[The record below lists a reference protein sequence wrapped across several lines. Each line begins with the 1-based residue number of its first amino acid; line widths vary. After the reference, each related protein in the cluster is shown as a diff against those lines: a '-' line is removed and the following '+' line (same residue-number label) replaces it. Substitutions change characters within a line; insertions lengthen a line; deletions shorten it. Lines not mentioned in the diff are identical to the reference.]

1 MMKNSRDTTKRFS
14 IRKIT
19 VGVVSVMFGAVIF
32 GVSTNQVHAD
42 ANEISNQV
50 AAQAVAKQT
59 TTDNNEIATQK
70 TQPTDQ
76 NNYNEEVQKNAPAL
90 LADDTAKDPAR
101 TDQLVDRGVTN
112 EVSVSAENKN
122 TSEKT
127 EVKGLTK
134 ADQKSDANVV
144 INTATAKNFDFNI
157 TLHNT
162 TTNDQKVDGGN
173 YWYGLPAFNG
183 TSKNIVVDSSRLK
196 RDAQG
201 NIVFGGNYQNSGLSI
216 TNFDLATDEVHSTGL
231 SKNIE
236 EASVDP
242 SKIGGFMVTG
252 TIKAGDTVTITV
264 PLMVRNSEKEQ
275 AVNQHETIGV
285 LWKDEL
291 SMRAAAVVSDLDAQ
305 KDKKYFLVDTDKT
318 QGCNYYG
325 VEQRVIDDLNKE
337 GLYPIYQA
345 GDVAINNFAFADP
358 ANDDQTYLTAGGY
371 VVYQNAVSRLNKILN
386 KYGYQVANVPGAG
399 AVTSGNGAYALRS
412 DLKFFDANGK
422 PVELG
427 KGDLSNFFIPVKQV
441 IKQSEKPAIIDY
453 MSPKANVTDEV
464 KAMFDAEQ
472 PLAFTGIDQIN
483 PDQAGIYTVTANV
496 GNVSRTL
503 KVIVVKYATILA
515 YKNSDPH
522 HFEVLPTN
530 MVSDESLK
538 DLADNG
544 YTVAWAK
551 DTSGNDLK
559 PTYEMP
565 GDKEITLTL
574 TDPDGRVYQ
583 TNDTVDVLQGIN
595 VHFVERNYDANG
607 KLVSTKEDK
616 VITVYGSVGHEG
628 HYISQPQTIDIQK
641 GQFSLDPDWKDL
653 VAKGFSIDGIK
664 DMKFVSQKENQDV
677 TVYVDHHAGPTTPDD
692 NNPGNNPEP
701 NTPSDNLTPIPEP
714 DVTPSEDN
722 NTPKSTPVLPENT
735 PAAAQSD
742 NNTEKAAP
750 VHGQKQVTNEA
761 KANEAKTIA
770 KQGAK
775 VTPVNTVKPKATR
788 VPKLVQT
795 NVEQGKKAV
804 AHPATLPQTGSE
816 NTTVLGVIG
825 MLLASLGLFGLAD
838 RKKKNN

>member
-1 MMKNSRDTTKRFS
+1 MRNSRDTTKRFS

-19 VGVVSVMFGAVIF
+19 IGVVSVMFGAVIF
-32 GVSTNQVHAD
+32 GVSTSQVHAD
-42 ANEISNQV
+42 ANETSSQV
-50 AAQAVAKQT
+50 AEQKAADKQT
-59 TTDNNEIATQK
+59 TADNNEIAMQK
-70 TQPTDQ
+70 TQQTDQ
-76 NNYNEEVQKNAPAL
+76 NNYNEEIQKNAPAL
-90 LADDTAKDPAR
+90 IADDAAEDLAR
-101 TDQLVDRGVTN
+101 TDQLVDHGVTN

-122 TSEKT
+122 TGEKT

-162 TTNDQKVDGGN
+162 TTDNQKVDGGN

-183 TSKNIVVDSSRLK
+183 TSKNIVVDNSRLK

-231 SKNIE
+231 SKSIA

-275 AVNQHETIGV
+275 AVNQHETIGI

-291 SMRAAAVVSDLDAQ
+291 SMRAAAVVSDLDVQ

-318 QGCNYYG
+318 QGRDYYG
-325 VEQRVIDDLNKE
+325 VEQSVIDDLNKE
-337 GLYPIYQA
+337 GLYPTYQA

-371 VVYQNAVSRLNKILN
+371 VVYQNAVSRLNKVLN
-386 KYGYQVANVPGAG
+386 QYGYQFANVPGAG

-412 DLKFFDANGK
+412 DFKFFDANDK

-427 KGDLSNFFIPVKQV
+427 NGDLSNFFIPVKQV

-453 MSPKANVTDEV
+453 MSPKANVADEV
-464 KAMFDAEQ
+464 KAMFDAKQ
-472 PLAFTGIDQIN
+472 PLTFTGIDQID
-483 PDQAGIYTVTANV
+483 PDQAGVYTVTASV

-515 YKNSDPH
+515 YKDSDPH

-538 DLADNG
+538 DLANNG

-551 DTSGNDLK
+551 DANGNDLK

-565 GDKEITLTL
+565 GDKEITLAI
-574 TDPDGRVYQ
+574 TDPDGRVYK
-583 TNDTVDVLQGIN
+583 TNDVVDVLQGIN

-607 KLVSTKEDK
+607 KLTSTKEDK
-616 VITVYGSVGHEG
+616 VITVYGSVGHVG

-641 GQFSLDPDWKDL
+641 GQFSLDPAWKDL

-664 DMKFVSQKENQDV
+664 DMKFISQKENQDV
-677 TVYVDHHAGPTTPDD
+677 TVYVDHHAAPVVPDD

-701 NTPSDNLTPIPEP
+701 NTPTDNPTPTPEPEVTPTPSDNTP
-714 DVTPSEDN
+714 T
-722 NTPKSTPVLPENT
+722 STPVLPENA
-735 PAAAQSD
+735 PVAAQNG
-742 NNTEKAAP
+742 NNTAKTAP
-750 VHGQKQVTNEA
+750 VHGQKKPAKTNKA
-761 KANEAKTIA
+761 KADKIKTNAKA
-770 KQGAK
+770 
-775 VTPVNTVKPKATR
+775 TPVNNVIKRSTPKAT
-788 VPKLVQT
+788 KLVQT
-795 NVEQGKKAV
+795 NVKQSQKAE
-804 AHPATLPQTGSE
+804 AHPATLPQTGSR
-816 NTTVLGVIG
+816 NTTILGVIG